1 MIKLDK
7 IPTTPPK
14 GVTKKS
20 LKKET
25 EEIAE
30 RIGELQQLM
39 FAERKHSLLVVFQGM
54 DSSGKD
60 GATRETFKYC
70 SPGGVHAVGFKKPTD
85 LEFAHDFLWRVH
97 QQVPQKGMIKVFN
110 RSHYEDVLVQRVHG
124 WITEKRVK
132 KRMAAINAFEDL
144 LQFDNNTT
152 VLKFYLHISPER
164 QLEKL
169 TERMNV
175 KRKFWK
181 HNDGDW
187 EQREHW
193 DKYRKCYEYVLNN
206 STIPWTVVPVDERWY
221 RNYFVA
227 KKVLETLEGMKM
239 KFPPLKTEMK

>member
-1 MIKLDK
+1 
-7 IPTTPPK
+7 
-14 GVTKKS
+14 
-20 LKKET
+20 
-25 EEIAE
+25 
-30 RIGELQQLM
+30 
-39 FAERKHSLLVVFQGM
+39 
-54 DSSGKD
+54 
-60 GATRETFKYC
+60 
-70 SPGGVHAVGFKKPTD
+70 
-85 LEFAHDFLWRVH
+85 
-97 QQVPQKGMIKVFN
+97 
-110 RSHYEDVLVQRVHG
+110 
-124 WITEKRVK
+124 
-132 KRMAAINAFEDL
+132 MAAINAFEDL